1 MNNMKLRLLLS
12 MVFFCCHTLIAQE
25 TNLPPIS
32 PSHIGIVYGYGDQS
46 LLAVNYDY
54 RVTFFQPQLYYTLL
68 DKSTWSLEFLLQPQ
82 YNLTEFR
89 QVDFLPDESEGF
101 ELGLNVGVLLRKNL
115 LKDIVSV
122 YVLGSIGPHYVSG
135 VPKRQSTG
143 FIFSDNFFLGLSLK
157 ICPQLYLDFRPG
169 IRHISNAGLKERNG
183 GVNNTILS
191 GGIYF
196 KLDR

>member
-1 MNNMKLRLLLS
+1 MNKVKLRLLLS
-12 MVFFCCHTLIAQE
+12 MVCFCCHTLIAQE
-25 TNLPPIS
+25 TKSPKIS
-32 PSHIGIVYGYGDQS
+32 PSHIGFIYGYGDQS

-54 RVTFFQPQLYYTLL
+54 RVAFFQPQLYYTIL
-68 DKSTWSLEFLLQPQ
+68 DRSNWNLELLLQPQ

-122 YVLGSIGPHYVSG
+122 YILGSIGPHYVSG

-157 ICPQLYLDFRPG
+157 ISSRVYLDLRPG
-169 IRHISNAGLKERNG
+169 IRHISNAGLQERNG

-191 GGIYF
+191 GGIYI
-196 KLDR
+196 KLNR